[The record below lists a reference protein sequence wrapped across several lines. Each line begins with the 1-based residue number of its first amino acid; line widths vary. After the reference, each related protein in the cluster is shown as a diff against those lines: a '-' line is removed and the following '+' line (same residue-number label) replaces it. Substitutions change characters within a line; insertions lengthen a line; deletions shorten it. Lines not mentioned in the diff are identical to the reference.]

1 MFVNLLFRFIYLCL
15 AISQTYLGLFIIT
28 IHLITSLYLIIK
40 LNVIQEYFN
49 TYIRLYNYLKD
60 FYYNNSYNIISI
72 ILLSII
78 IYNIEII
85 MSIITYE
92 RIYFILETIIMS
104 IIVYLIA
111 VCIYFLLYR
120 NDNGNDSNYNYKNNY
135 DYYYYDKNYDIIYY
149 EKREKKSR
157 KD

>member
-60 FYYNNSYNIISI
+60 FYNNYNIISI
-72 ILLSII
+72 IIFSII

-85 MSIITYE
+85 MTIITYK
-92 RIYFILETIIMS
+92 RIYFILCMIIMCN
-104 IIVYLIA
+104 IIYLIA
-111 VCIYFLLYR
+111 IYYIASFNFIAYYNNN
-120 NDNGNDSNYNYKNNY
+120 NDYNDYDNNDYNNY
-135 DYYYYDKNYDIIYY
+135 YKKIKKILII
-149 EKREKKSR
+149 
-157 KD
+157 

>member
-60 FYYNNSYNIISI
+60 LILNYYLVIISLLIIQIFIFIFIFNLKIFIIYELILLIYFYY
-72 ILLSII
+72 
-78 IYNIEII
+78 
-85 MSIITYE
+85 T
-92 RIYFILETIIMS
+92 F
-104 IIVYLIA
+104 
-111 VCIYFLLYR
+111 
-120 NDNGNDSNYNYKNNY
+120 
-135 DYYYYDKNYDIIYY
+135 
-149 EKREKKSR
+149 
-157 KD
+157 

>member
-1 MFVNLLFRFIYLCL
+1 
-15 AISQTYLGLFIIT
+15 
-28 IHLITSLYLIIK
+28 
-40 LNVIQEYFN
+40 
-49 TYIRLYNYLKD
+49 
-60 FYYNNSYNIISI
+60 
-72 ILLSII
+72 
-78 IYNIEII
+78 